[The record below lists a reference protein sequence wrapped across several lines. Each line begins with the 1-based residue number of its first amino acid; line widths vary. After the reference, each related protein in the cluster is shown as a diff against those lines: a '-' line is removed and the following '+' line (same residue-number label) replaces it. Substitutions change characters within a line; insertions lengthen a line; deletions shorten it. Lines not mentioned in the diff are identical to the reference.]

1 MSKQAELFVF
11 LRKKNGISRTERTF
25 DWALQKMLLVRTH
38 ACIGSD
44 VYLMSGRAEQK
55 QDERVVHYPAD
66 SVSKNCRNLTKLEM
80 KT

>member
-1 MSKQAELFVF
+1 
-11 LRKKNGISRTERTF
+11 
-25 DWALQKMLLVRTH
+25 MLLVRTH